1 MLHPR
6 MSNLNSRTQLIF
18 GMLFLSLLGFGQTLN
33 NKLGYPE
40 NTKLLII
47 HADDVGMSHSQN
59 AATIEAMEDGYVN
72 SASIMVPCPWFPEI
86 AKYAREN
93 SEKDFGLHLTLTSEW
108 LNYKWGPSL
117 VSDQVSSLVND
128 QGYLY
133 MLVDSLAQFADPIA
147 VRAELENQVELA
159 LRAGIDVTHLDA
171 HMFGAMHP
179 KFLKEYISVGRKYQV
194 PVLLTREMVES
205 TGVEISGR
213 DVLMDH
219 LLSASPEDYEDGFDE
234 YYTKMMES
242 LKPGVTCLLIHTAY
256 ENEEKVAA
264 TEGFVSWG
272 SNWRQQDFD
281 FFTSEKCRK
290 LLEEQGIQLITWRE
304 IRDKIVRKD

>member
-1 MLHPR
+1 MKGR
-6 MSNLNSRTQLIF
+6 DTGKRFWIVTIF
-18 GMLFLSLLGFGQTLN
+18 VFCVSIATSQSLAE
-33 NKLGYPE
+33 KLGYPA
-40 NTKLLII
+40 NAKLLII

-59 AATIEAMEDGYVN
+59 AATIKAMEDGFVN

-108 LNYKWGPSL
+108 LNYKWGPSS

-128 QGYLY
+128 RGYLY
-133 MLVDSLAQFADPIA
+133 MLVDSLAQFAEPIA
-147 VRAELENQVELA
+147 VRAELENQVKLA
-159 LRAGIDVTHLDA
+159 LNAGIDVTHLDA

-179 KFLKEYISVGRKYQV
+179 KFIKEYISVGRKYQV
-194 PVLLTREMVES
+194 PVLLTKEMVES
-205 TGVEISGR
+205 ADVEISGR

-219 LLSASPEDYEDGFDE
+219 LLSASPEDYEKGFNV
-234 YYTKMMES
+234 YYSKVMES

-264 TEGFVSWG
+264 TEGFVPWG
-272 SNWRQQDFD
+272 ANWRQQDFD

-290 LLEEQGIQLITWRE
+290 LLKEKGIQLITWRE